1 MALDS
6 TTALSLAREAYQA
19 STSYFDASIR
29 KQVEGDIRQFQGQH
43 PNGSKYHSEAYRSR
57 SRLFRP
63 KTRSAVRKHEA
74 IAAEAFFSTR
84 DVLNVEAQDQSNDLQ
99 VAGADLM
106 REIVQYRLSKTIPWF
121 LTLMGAYQDAQT
133 VGLVCSYQHWV
144 FDKKKGKDQPAV
156 DLIAIENIRFDP
168 GADWMDPVNT
178 SPYFIQMIPM
188 YVKDVRARMKAADD
202 KTGEAKWKTLEESSL
217 LKAVRGYSDSTR
229 LTREQGRT
237 DSKENAS
244 NVTAYSIVWV
254 HKNIVEHDGVDY
266 CYYTLGDQE
275 LLSDPKPLT
284 DQYWHGK
291 RPYVVGYCVIETHK
305 NYPAGPV
312 RLTKDVQAEINDLAN
327 LRQDNLRL
335 VLNKRYLVARGRQVD
350 LRSLT
355 KNVAGSVT
363 LVNDIEKDVKELS
376 FTDST
381 ASSFRE
387 QENLNLDFDEASGN
401 FSQSSVQS
409 NRRMNETVGGLT
421 LLTTDANQVSGYQLR
436 TFVETWVEPV
446 LRQLVLLEQHYETDE
461 VVLALAGQRADIFQ
475 RFGADVSLDSMLNN
489 ELTLTVS
496 VGMGATNPQ
505 EKVNRFLTA
514 IRALKEILAG
524 GELQQYG
531 LKVQEVAKE
540 IFGNLGYR
548 DGSRFMD
555 MSMEDPRLAELTSQ
569 VQQLQAALDAKNP
582 PEVVAAQVD
591 KIRAEIDKIKADT
604 VKSGVD
610 TTFSATQAAQTIAQ
624 IPEVAPMAD
633 VVMSTAGWQAPSP
646 AGDDPNLPQP
656 AGASGMPTTEAAILT
671 PPGHPQKVQADQV
684 SGGAPGDT
692 SPNTPATAGTGAEK
706 GIETQRS
713 DSVRGMANGGLVI
726 GNSTT
731 YGLDNLDPQAQS
743 VVRDVLTAFPN
754 GASGTVR
761 NVSFPDPTPAPRRSA
776 IDGPGTVTSDVRAL
790 SGALEQSVDGTVP
803 KALSAREDALS
814 AAIDGP
820 GTVADALR
828 HPLTRYADGG
838 QITGPGTG
846 TSDSIPAVNTD
857 TGQPLAVSNGEFKIP
872 PEVVQALGKDFF
884 DELIAQ
890 YHTPIEGQPAIY
902 HAAAPFDTALGMQ
915 TGTIIIPADVVQ
927 ALGADF
933 FDELVSQYGAVQ

>member
-29 KQVEGDIRQFQGQH
+29 KQVESDIRQFQGQH
-43 PNGSKYHSEAYRSR
+43 PTGSKYHSETYRSR

-84 DVLNVEAQDQSNDLQ
+84 DVLNVEAQDQSNEFQ
-99 VAGADLM
+99 AAGADLM
-106 REIVQYRLSKTIPWF
+106 REIVQYRLAKTIPWF

-133 VGLVCSYQHWV
+133 VGLVCSYQHWI
-144 FDKKKGKDQPAV
+144 FDKRKGKDQPAI
-156 DLIAIENIRFDP
+156 DLIPIENVRFDP

-188 YVKDVRARMKAADD
+188 YVKDVRARMKAAGD
-202 KTGEAKWKTLEESSL
+202 KTGEAKWKTLPETAL
-217 LKAVRGYSDSTR
+217 LAAVRGYSDSTR

-254 HKNIVEHDGVDY
+254 HKNIVEHEGVDY

-446 LRQLVLLEQHYETDE
+446 LRQLVMLEQHYETDE
-461 VVLALAGQRADIFQ
+461 VVLALAGQRADVFQ
-475 RFGADVSLDSMLNN
+475 RFGPDVALDSLLDH

-555 MSMEDPRLAELTSQ
+555 MSMEDPRLAELTQQ
-569 VQQLQAALDAKNP
+569 VQQLQAALDSKNP
-582 PEVVAAQVD
+582 PEVVAATVD

-633 VVMSTAGWQAPSP
+633 VVMSAAGWQAPSP

-656 AGASGMPTTEAAILT
+656 AGVSGMPTTEAAILT

-692 SPNTPATAGTGAEK
+692 SPNTPANPASPGTGERK

-713 DSVRGMANGGLVI
+713 DSVPGAADGGEVVRYGVQPLGGAVGMANGGIVDDPLLTDPLLNA
-726 GNSTT
+726 GNSPLISGSIPLQ
-731 YGLDNLDPQAQS
+731 YGTPEPENKNAKAHIGINLSTAGLTDQTLAEMNPQSQRRQRA
-743 VVRDVLTAFPN
+743 TAL
-754 GASGTVR
+754 V
-761 NVSFPDPTPAPRRSA
+761 
-776 IDGPGTVTSDVRAL
+776 
-790 SGALEQSVDGTVP
+790 
-803 KALSAREDALS
+803 DAL
-814 AAIDGP
+814 
-820 GTVADALR
+820 VAGGQGF
-828 HPLTRYADGG
+828 ADGG

-857 TGQPLAVSNGEFKIP
+857 TGQPLAVSNGEYEIP
-872 PEVVQALGKDFF
+872 PQVVQALGKDFF

-890 YHTPIEGQPAIY
+890 YHTPLEGQPAIY

>member
-6 TTALSLAREAYQA
+6 TTALKLAQEAYQS

-29 KQVEGDIRQFQGQH
+29 KQVESDIRQFQGQH
-43 PNGSKYHSEAYRSR
+43 PTGSKYHSDAYRAR

-84 DVLNVEAQDQSNDLQ
+84 DVLNVEPQDQSDDVQ

-144 FDKKKGKDQPAV
+144 FDKRKGKDQPA
-156 DLIAIENIRFDP
+156 IALRPIENIRFDP

-178 SPYFIQMIPM
+178 SPYLIDMIPM
-188 YVKDVRARMKAADD
+188 YVKDVRARMKAADV
-202 KTGEAKWKTLEESSL
+202 KTGEAKWKTLEESAL

-237 DSKENAS
+237 DSKDSAS
-244 NVTAYSIVWV
+244 TVTAYSIVWV

-275 LLSDPKPLT
+275 MLSDPKPLS

-291 RPYVVGYCVIETHK
+291 RPYVIGYCVVETHK
-305 NYPAGPV
+305 NYPSGPV
-312 RLTKDVQAEINDLAN
+312 RLTKDTQAEINDLAN

-335 VLNKRYLVARGRQVD
+335 VLNKRYLVQRGKQVD

-363 LVNDIEKDVKELS
+363 LVNDIEKDVKELQFS
-376 FTDST
+376 DVT
-381 ASSFRE
+381 ASSYRE
-387 QENLNLDFDEASGN
+387 QENLNLDFDEAAGN

-409 NRRMNETVGGLT
+409 NRRLGETVGGLN

-461 VVLALAGQRADIFQ
+461 VVLNLAGQRADVFQ
-475 RFGADVSLDSMLNN
+475 RFGQDVSLDSLLEH
-489 ELTLTVS
+489 ELTLSVS

-524 GELQQYG
+524 GDLQQYG

-555 MSMEDPRLAELTSQ
+555 MSKEDPRLAQ
-569 VQQLQAALDAKNP
+569 VMQQMQQLQAALDAKNP

-591 KIRAEIDKIKADT
+591 KIRAEIAKIKSET
-604 VKSGVD
+604 VKTGTD
-610 TTFSATQAAQTIAQ
+610 AAFSSMQAGQVVATV
-624 IPEVAPMAD
+624 PEVAPIADAIMQASGYTPPDPAGVDPQFPLPNSAAAAVAPPGGIPPVTKAD
-633 VVMSTAGWQAPSP
+633 VTG
-646 AGDDPNLPQP
+646 
-656 AGASGMPTTEAAILT
+656 GM
-671 PPGHPQKVQADQV
+671 
-684 SGGAPGDT
+684 PGDT
-692 SPNTPATAGTGAEK
+692 TPNTPATAGTGERR
-706 GIETQRS
+706 GIETQES
-713 DSVRGMANGGLVI
+713 DSVRGMADGGLVGAFGTDPNFELEAARNLQPLMRTPQQQSLLDNEQRTI
-726 GNSTT
+726 
-731 YGLDNLDPQAQS
+731 GLDNRRMYPEAFGSRAHLGINLGTAG
-743 VVRDVLTAFPN
+743 LTDSTISEIRSQGPL
-754 GASGTVR
+754 GQRGQRPGS
-761 NVSFPDPTPAPRRSA
+761 SF
-776 IDGPGTVTSDVRAL
+776 
-790 SGALEQSVDGTVP
+790 
-803 KALSAREDALS
+803 
-814 AAIDGP
+814 
-820 GTVADALR
+820 
-828 HPLTRYADGG
+828 ADGG
-838 QITGPGTG
+838 MIEGPGTG
-846 TSDSIPAVNTD
+846 TSDSIPAVTEQGD
-857 TGQPLAVSNGEFKIP
+857 PLAVSNGEYKVP
-872 PEVVQALGKDFF
+872 PQVVQALGKDFF

-890 YHTPIEGQPAIY
+890 YHTPVAGQAPIY
-902 HAAAPFDTALGMQ
+902 QADAPFDTALGME
-915 TGTIIIPADVVQ
+915 TGTVIIPADVVA
-927 ALGADF
+927 ALGPDF
-933 FDELVSQYGAVQ
+933 FDELVRQYGAAE